1 MNKLAEKSMLVTLT
15 VNSWETNVHDRSV
28 SKDVA
33 ERNGA
38 QEEAG
43 RYIKRLLTK
52 EAVKEINTLA
62 TRARQLHYFLTMPWD
77 KHGYRLL
84 PIALYNRYK
93 AGMDNLI
100 EQRLDARN
108 RMLSE
113 YKTHI
118 RRARKYLGK
127 MFKKDQY
134 PPVEEVRERI
144 AMSYQFFP
152 VPDSSHFI
160 ASLADLTEA
169 QHIRASIQS
178 QVEERTQEAVTELF
192 QRLADATDRVSDRL
206 ALVQDESG
214 EVRGKIFQDSIVET
228 TTGLLDVLPG
238 LNITSDPLLDDLV
251 SRARA
256 GLEGVRPSKLR
267 LSSDDF
273 SPSTHEAVKSTM
285 DDISERLK
293 GYFGGN

>member
-160 ASLADLTEA
+160 ASLVDLTEA
-169 QHIRASIQS
+169 QHIRASIQA
-178 QVEERTQEAVTELF
+178 QIEERTKEAITEMF
-192 QRLADATDRVSDRL
+192 QRLADAAERVSDRL
-206 ALVQDESG
+206 ELVPDSSG
-214 EVRGKIFQDSIVET
+214 KVKGKIFQDSIVET
-228 TTGLLDVLPG
+228 TTGLLEVLPN

-251 SRARA
+251 AQARA
-256 GLEGVRPSKLR
+256 SLEGVRPNQLR

-285 DDISERLK
+285 DDVSERLK